1 MKLLKENF
9 TILILI
15 GLFIVTGI
23 VLYPLISGSVF
34 QSQLENSTKPGNLTP
49 PALLKTDASFDI
61 QEADVRIVK
70 YINST
75 RVTYE
80 DLQMYPEL
88 ESYLHGVNNDPG
100 VWHSGWRYV
109 NSFEGNM
116 SRYNALVKKIC
127 RGKTI
132 FECTHGTLIEYHDQ
146 FYQVRYMEYGML
158 RRTLVGITTLS
169 TPTDDRAM
177 DNGLSNSSFSVNRTE
192 KRSDY
197 NRSPPVPPVA
207 TTPQRVWW
215 I

>member
-9 TILILI
+9 RILILI
-15 GLFIVTGI
+15 CLFIVAGI
-23 VLYPLISGSVF
+23 VLYSLIPGSVF
-34 QSQLENSTKPGNLTP
+34 QSQQEKNTKPGNLTP
-49 PALLKTDASFDI
+49 AIPLKTDASFDI
-61 QEADVRIVK
+61 MEVDVSKVK

-116 SRYNALVKKIC
+116 SRYDAFVKKIC
-127 RGKTI
+127 QGKTI
-132 FECTHGTLIEYHDQ
+132 FECTHGTLIEYHNQ

-169 TPTDDRAM
+169 TQMDDRAM
-177 DNGLSNSSFSVNRTE
+177 NNGFANSSLSLNRTE
-192 KRSDY
+192 NRSIN
-197 NRSPPVPPVA
+197 NRSPPVPPIA
-207 TTPQRVWW
+207 PTPQRV
-215 I
+215 